1 MPNLETKYM
10 NLTLKNPIIVGSSG
24 LTSSAEKVKAAETAG
39 AGAVVLKSLFE
50 EVLAK
55 ESEIKET
62 IPYHPEALDYYQSQ
76 LEKEYGARD
85 YLELIKKCKAEVKI
99 PIIASI
105 NCQSAKWW
113 ESYTKQIEAA
123 GADAIELNVFTTANN
138 TVTTSKDIEQLHF
151 DILASVKKV
160 VSIPV
165 SLKIGIYFTSLP
177 NFAVELDKRGL
188 NGLVIFNRFTEPD
201 IDINSIQLKS
211 SFVFSSSD
219 EILRTLRWTAL
230 LKDKVEFD
238 ISATTGI
245 QTAEDVV
252 KMLLA
257 GASTVQLV
265 SVLYRDGV
273 NKINEILKGL
283 EDWMIKHN
291 FNSINEFQGMLSFA
305 KTKTPE
311 HYLRAQF
318 IEKIKSF

>member
-1 MPNLETKYM
+1 M
-10 NLTLKNPIIVGSSG
+10 NLTLKNPLIVGSCG
-24 LTSSAEKVKAAETAG
+24 LTSSVEKVKEAEAAG

-50 EVLAK
+50 EVLTQ
-55 ESEIKET
+55 ESEIKNS

-85 YLELIKKCKAEVKI
+85 YIELIKKCKAEVNI

-113 ESYTKQIEAA
+113 ENYTKQIEAA

-138 TVTTSKDIEQLHF
+138 TVVTSKDIEQLHF
-151 DILASVKKV
+151 DILESVKKV

-177 NFAVELDKRGL
+177 HFAVELDKKGL
-188 NGLVIFNRFTEPD
+188 DGLVIFNRFTEPD
-201 IDINSIQLKS
+201 IDINSIEMKT
-211 SFVFSSSD
+211 SFVFSTSD

-245 QTAEDVV
+245 QNSSDVI

-265 SVLYRDGV
+265 SVLYREGV
-273 NKINEILKGL
+273 EKIREILKGV
-283 EDWMIKHN
+283 EEWMEKHK
-291 FNSINEFQGMLSFA
+291 FNSIEEFKGILSFA

-318 IEKIKSF
+318 IEKIKSY

>member
-1 MPNLETKYM
+1 MPNLGTKYM
-10 NLTLKNPIIVGSSG
+10 NLNLKNPIIVGSSG
-24 LTSSAEKVKAAETAG
+24 LTSSVEKVKAAEVAG

-50 EVLAK
+50 EVLAN
-55 ESEIKET
+55 ESEIESS

-85 YLELIKKCKAEVKI
+85 YIELIKKCKAEIRI

-113 ESYTKQIEAA
+113 ANYTKQIESA

-138 TVTTSKDIEQLHF
+138 TIVTSRDIEQLHL
-151 DILASVKKV
+151 DILESVKNV
-160 VSIPV
+160 VKIPV

-177 NFAVELDKRGL
+177 NFAVELDKQGL

-201 IDINSIQLKS
+201 IDINSVELKT

-245 QTAEDVV
+245 QNSDDVI

-265 SVLYRDGV
+265 SILYREGV
-273 NKINEILKGL
+273 EKIKDILKGI
-283 EDWMIKHN
+283 EEWMTKHN
-291 FNSINEFQGMLSFA
+291 FNSIDEFKGKLSFA
-305 KTKTPE
+305 RTKTPE

-318 IEKIKSF
+318 IEKIKSV